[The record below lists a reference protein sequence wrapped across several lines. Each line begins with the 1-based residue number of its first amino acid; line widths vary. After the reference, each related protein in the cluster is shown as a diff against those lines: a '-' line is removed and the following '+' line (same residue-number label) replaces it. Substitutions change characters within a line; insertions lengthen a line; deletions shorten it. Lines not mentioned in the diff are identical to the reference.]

1 MKYMSKNILLR
12 SVIALSSM
20 SLLTFSVQH
29 VVNAQ
34 TTYTVQKGDN
44 LYRIA
49 QTYGL
54 TEEELMTINGLT
66 STFIDVGDQLIVEGT
81 PNASAP
87 EAGGDQTENGSVYK
101 VKPGDTLS
109 SIANTHGITV
119 SELKALNGLS
129 SDYLDVGDE
138 LIVAG
143 TGQAPV
149 VDNGNNSGLP
159 DGTYIVNPG
168 DSLYTIASSYGVTV
182 EQLLAWNGLVT
193 DLIYPGDKI
202 SVLGSGQGPVQQP
215 SVPAPGTGVTAD
227 GDHSHVVQ
235 PGENLYD
242 LGRAYGM
249 TEEQVMAYNGLS
261 SNLIYPGDVIYFP
274 SSSSEVVTEPSAQA
288 PSSNEETNNVSPVTS
303 SEGPGE
309 TPNAAGADKEDE
321 SESKVRRPQSSKKE
335 KEKLTDPET
344 KAVSP
349 DQIEIQ
355 THEVQEGEKLADI
368 AKQYDISGTDIRKWN
383 GLLNDE
389 IAAGDVLYVSD
400 PSQVVTKFNQERPLK
415 DTYPIRYS
423 FTRTDKMKDLEKLFN
438 TSEKQIREWSD
449 IAEDAEIET
458 GQELTVSHPD
468 KKPGIHEVTEEDSI
482 ASIAKK
488 YKVSVEAIRKWN
500 GLLDNLLYIGEEI
513 AVANPWSTYH
523 QVEPGETLE
532 VLADK
537 YSVSI
542 EELRQWNNLPEES
555 MIVNGVLIVSD
566 PKAFEDENET
576 AESEESK
583 ENSTSDETTAEDET
597 NNEESTV
604 EQSETAE

>member
-1 MKYMSKNILLR
+1 
-12 SVIALSSM
+12 M
-20 SLLTFSVQH
+20 SLLTFSVQDIVH
-29 VVNAQ
+29 AQ

-49 QTYGL
+49 QKYGL
-54 TEEELMTINGLT
+54 TEDELMALNGLT

-81 PNASAP
+81 PNASTP
-87 EAGGDQTENGSVYK
+87 ETSGDQQGTSTVYT

-109 SIANTHGITV
+109 SIANAHGITV

-143 TGQAPV
+143 NGQAPV
-149 VDNGNNSGLP
+149 ADNGNESELP

-168 DSLYTIASSYGVTV
+168 DSLYAIASSYGVTV

-202 SVLGSGQGPVQQP
+202 SVLASGESPIQQP
-215 SVPAPGTGVTAD
+215 SDPNSGSGTATD
-227 GDHSHVVQ
+227 GDYSHVVQ

-274 SSSSEVVTEPSAQA
+274 SSSSEVVTEPSTQ
-288 PSSNEETNNVSPVTS
+288 PQSSNEETNTVNPSTS
-303 SEGPGE
+303 SEGSGE
-309 TPNAAGADKEDE
+309 TPNAAGADSEDE

-349 DQIEIQ
+349 EQIEIK

-368 AKQYDISGTDIRKWN
+368 AKQYDISGADIRKWN

-400 PSQVVTKFNQERPLK
+400 PSQAVTKFNQERPLK
-415 DTYPIRYS
+415 DAYPIRYN

-449 IAEDAEIET
+449 LAEDAEIKN

-468 KKPGIHEVTEEDSI
+468 KKPEIHEVTEEDSI

-513 AVANPWSTYH
+513 AVANPWPTYH

-532 VLADK
+532 VLAEK
-537 YSVSI
+537 YSVTI

-566 PKAFEDENET
+566 PKAFEDADENET
-576 AESEESK
+576 ADSEESS
-583 ENSTSDETTAEDET
+583 EESISNETSAEDET
-597 NNEESTV
+597 NSEETNI
-604 EQSETAE
+604 EQPEAAE